1 MVERNEL
8 IEHTVQ
14 ETLAKIEC
22 QNLKGITYEWNRQK
36 MNLGFALGYNKLSFS
51 KIWWEYLTDKQR
63 KEVIVHE
70 VCHLGDTYL
79 NIMDKSW
86 NSMLNHDRR
95 WQELMIRAG
104 ASPDKKWN
112 QEMPEKLKD
121 IINPYKVECG
131 CGVTRIPRKQY
142 MRVFGTPAF
151 YTYRC
156 VICNQSLKALPI
168 KK

>member
-36 MNLGFALGYNKLSFS
+36 KNLGFALGYNRLSFS

-63 KEVIVHE
+63 KEVVVHE

-86 NSMLNHDRR
+86 NSMLDHGHR

-104 ASPDKKWN
+104 ASP
-112 QEMPEKLKD
+112 
-121 IINPYKVECG
+121 
-131 CGVTRIPRKQY
+131 
-142 MRVFGTPAF
+142 
-151 YTYRC
+151 
-156 VICNQSLKALPI
+156 
-168 KK
+168 